1 MVLVFRFSFHSAQ
14 ATTQEAKFR
23 SKHTASK
30 VSERYSYWCM
40 GKGER
45 KRNKELRVLS
55 RVLQGQALSTCRVLC
70 SHLSHPGQLNL
81 FPFSCATKSFP
92 STPKVLLFPSWQ
104 CGATTAAVPASPG
117 TAPHTFQTF
126 LRILVQFR
134 MASSCPKSTGG
145 TRWEIT
151 WLEDFHTCLQRCN
164 FNEHKWNLEEQTI
177 QYW

>member
-1 MVLVFRFSFHSAQ
+1 
-14 ATTQEAKFR
+14 
-23 SKHTASK
+23 
-30 VSERYSYWCM
+30 M

-55 RVLQGQALSTCRVLC
+55 RVLQGQPLSTCRVLC

-92 STPKVLLFPSWQ
+92 STLKVLCSPAGSVEPRQLQ
-104 CGATTAAVPASPG
+104 CQPAQTQLP
-117 TAPHTFQTF
+117 TFQTF
-126 LRILVQFR
+126 LRILVRFR

-151 WLEDFHTCLQRCN
+151 LVCRSAISMSA
-164 FNEHKWNLEEQTI
+164 NEIWRSKQFSIGSRILAQISFLIASLITYT
-177 QYW
+177 QF